1 MKYGRHPYSR
11 PAATLAMAIEGDRG
25 VGSKNFPVGVV
36 AGASG
41 RVILHRRIVVTP
53 GAAQWIN
60 PEAEVKTGDIILYRV
75 KFIPRSD
82 CTIIRGVWVNLN
94 AGEPSPPDAA
104 GNEIC
109 FVRIPALYQ
118 LNLTVGNGGPGV

>member
-25 VGSKNFPVGVV
+25 AGNKNFPVGV
-36 AGASG
+36 
-41 RVILHRRIVVTP
+41 
-53 GAAQWIN
+53 
-60 PEAEVKTGDIILYRV
+60 ILYRV